1 MSAIA
6 RAVSG
11 NHWSQH
17 TATPSV
23 PKRVGHTL
31 NPVSPGEK

>member
-1 MSAIA
+1 MT

-11 NHWSQH
+11 NHWSQQ

-23 PKRVGHTL
+23 PKRVGQTL
-31 NPVSPGEK
+31 KPVSPGEK